1 MTTVAYD
8 GKTLAVDSLV
18 TGGFMHT
25 TSKVFRLRDGSYGAG
40 AGVMSSIQRF
50 FREFDGDP
58 ATIPE
63 GDFDAV
69 VMHLDGRVVHYSGD
83 GLILDIT
90 GSKYALG
97 SGSAFALGALCA
109 GKTSAVAVAIA
120 CDLDENSGLPVETI
134 KRPRVKKQG

>member
-8 GKTLAVDSLV
+8 GKTIAVDSLV

-25 TSKVFRLRDGSYGAG
+25 TTKVFRLPDGSFGAG
-40 AGVMSSIQRF
+40 AGGMSAIQRF

-83 GLILDIT
+83 GLVMEIT

-109 GKTSAVAVAIA
+109 GRSAAGAVAIA
-120 CDLDENSGLPVETI
+120 CELDENSGLPVKII
-134 KRPRVKKQG
+134 KRLRAK